1 MEDIFK
7 SATECVLTQ
16 RAEDVALFHKHVSPG
31 HRVSSK
37 GHILTLMHHLAAAL
51 PGFVHLHIFA
61 IVSMHSQDSVDDWL
75 RKNFPV

>member
-51 PGFVHLHIFA
+51 PYFFA

-75 RKNFPV
+75 GKTFPV